1 MGLKQL
7 RLMRNMT
14 QKALAQMSGI
24 NIRSLQD
31 YEQGHKSLSSANGE
45 VLLRFTTVLGCTLTD
60 LLISEDVKG
69 ASMHFDNKVD
79 VATIQNQR
87 FYSERYK
94 TAGRWVCGDGTI
106 ATVFYYNGQ
115 QYILPFHAY
124 FTPVLLPCLR
134 EAAILQMEEKIENIM
149 FLENGFEEW

>member
-31 YEQGHKSLSSANGE
+31 YEQGHKKLSSANGE
-45 VLLRFTTVLGCTLTD
+45 VLLRLTTVLGCTLTD
-60 LLISEDVKG
+60 LLISGDVKG
-69 ASMHFDNKVD
+69 ASLHFNNKVD
-79 VATIQNQR
+79 IATIQNQR

-94 TAGRWVCGDGTI
+94 TAGRWVCVGGTI

-115 QYILPFHAY
+115 QYILPFHAV
-124 FTPVLLPCLR
+124 FTPILLPCLR